1 MANKQDLRV
10 VKTRDAIK
18 TAFKQMICEMDA
30 NRITVKELA
39 ERARIHRQTFYLH
52 YPSMSD
58 LLDDLVG
65 EILDKFLSLWSDP
78 DASYTNMEVHRRF
91 FLQCAQLEEHE
102 ERILC
107 HPSYRDYCEKLF
119 LAGLNFSQKRFN
131 YYQQW
136 PQDIQDMI
144 NHYVMNCF
152 LEFYRQW
159 VASGK
164 KMSVE
169 ELTFISDKL
178 MYNGLSGFLTT
189 VPHPG
194 GHM

>member
-1 MANKQDLRV
+1 MAGKQDLRV

-18 TAFKQMICEMDA
+18 TAFRQMICEMDA

-52 YPSMSD
+52 YPSMDD
-58 LLDDLVG
+58 LLDDVIRD
-65 EILDKFLSLWSDP
+65 ILNKFLSLWSDSDTP
-78 DASYTNMEVHRRF
+78 FDHSEMHRRF
-91 FLQCAQLEEHE
+91 FLQCAQLEEYE
-102 ERILC
+102 ERIIC
-107 HPSYRDYCEKLF
+107 HPSYADYCKKMF
-119 LAGLNFSQKRFN
+119 LAGMSYSQKRFN
-131 YYQQW
+131 DYQQW
-136 PQDIQDMI
+136 PQDVQDMI
-144 NHYVMNCF
+144 NHHVMSCF

-159 VASGK
+159 VSSGK

-178 MYNGLSGFLTT
+178 MYNGLSGFITT

-194 GHM
+194 GHI